1 MKLASPLLDDRH
13 EPSLEATVAAG
24 RHWVPEDFVGET
36 ILTLGRAIEFMK
48 QGADLVVNAAPFGCM
63 PGALTSGVLQAVEAE
78 YGVPV
83 ASMFYDG
90 EGGGVNDRLATYLA
104 NLQGGAAE
112 TPDRAK

>member
-1 MKLASPLLDDRH
+1 
-13 EPSLEATVAAG
+13 
-24 RHWVPEDFVGET
+24 
-36 ILTLGRAIEFMK
+36 MK

-90 EGGGVNDRLATYLA
+90 EGGGVNDRLGTYLTA
-104 NLQGGAAE
+104 LSSREAAA
-112 TPDRAK
+112 R